1 MKQITIGPQ
10 LQFVLFS
17 LLFFFSS
24 VVLDGSELHAQTIN
38 ANSTNPTCENSADGS
53 ITINVSGG
61 TSPYTYNWTGTG
73 VSTSAQNQSNLT
85 QGSYTVEVTDSSE
98 PAQSTSKTFT
108 LNAVDNED
116 PVVQTKNI
124 TIQLDDTG
132 NASITTSDID
142 NGSSDNCAIDSIS
155 LSKTIFDCNDIGSNS
170 VTLTVSDKFGNSTSK
185 TVTVNVEDN
194 IAPIVQ
200 TKNITIQLDASG
212 NASISDDAVNNNST
226 DACSSISFD
235 TDITDFNCS
244 NIGANSVTLTVTD
257 EEGNSA
263 SKDATVTVEDD
274 IAPNAIAQ
282 NITVQLDA
290 SGNASITAAEVD
302 NGSSDNCGIKDL
314 SLDITSFDCSNVGA
328 NNVVLTVTD
337 VNNNSSTSNAT
348 VTVEDNI
355 APNAITKNIT
365 VQLDASG
372 NASITAAEVDNG
384 SRDNCG
390 IKDLSLNNT
399 NFDCNNVGAN
409 SVVLTVTDVNNNSS
423 TANATITVEDNIAPT
438 AIAQDITVQLDASGN
453 ASITAAEVDNG
464 SSDNCG
470 VSNLSVDKTN
480 FNCSNVGDN
489 TVILTATDVNDNVS
503 TTTAT
508 VTVQDN
514 IVPVINAVSAITSDS
529 SEDNCFVRLTIPNPG
544 ATDNCQV
551 SNPVGN
557 RDDGQSLDDPFP
569 IGITTITWNV
579 TDENGKVA
587 EPVTQEVIVEDKTL
601 PIIDHNGDKDV
612 FNEPN
617 TCAATVNVLATAE
630 DNCEVSSPVGVRS
643 DGLAL
648 TDPYPVGSTDIFWNI
663 TDENGNAAIEK
674 VQVVTVQDN
683 EKPVVPVLE
692 DITAQCS
699 ITLTP
704 PTTTDNCDEEVVGST
719 GVALT
724 IEESTTVFW
733 IFTDSS
739 GNSTTSVPQNIVI
752 ADTEAPVPNITNLPR
767 KSITGCQ
774 ISSID
779 ELDIPTATDACDGT
793 ITASLSED
801 FEFPYLFYGTRTVDW
816 IYTDISGNVSI
827 QTQEVELKEANVDG
841 GNLTGEYLSTTYN
854 DQILITSCGEQII
867 IDLELKG
874 QIGNIVLWQKL
885 AINKMIWEDIPGTAN
900 TTNYAAIFQSG
911 ELESTYYRAVVRDGT
926 CIRYSNYIYLRAVP
940 PGDTPTVTYEVGSN
954 IICLGETIEFTGS
967 IESSSLP
974 ENALP
979 GDTGQFSTGQINP
992 NNPDSWLVDNET
1004 GGLSAGGNNTK
1015 TGNWSVTNPKE
1026 FGGIKQGKDKVP
1038 GIEMTSGDPK
1048 FAIAQGDITTTLE
1061 TPKLD
1066 FSDSDLKTV
1075 SLEFDQAFYFAQGDV
1090 AKIEISFDGGQNY
1103 NTTIIEYHTS
1113 GQPELGWLE
1122 ARLWESKGDSTADY
1136 YNFEGDNTTIE
1147 LEPFLI
1153 NQDNLSQIRIRWTF
1167 IGTSFKSVWV
1177 MDNME
1182 VNKTDKIDAEIE
1194 WTEGIG
1200 DPDEN
1205 PIATADNEVTI
1216 TIIPDTPGIHEYG
1229 ATARV
1234 AGCRT
1239 YDEEG
1244 TNLVQVHVSYPYAG
1258 KDIIYSPEECG
1269 NNKVQLNA
1277 YDNRLTANENASL
1290 GAYPGNVINGVTPAP
1305 ENCKNC
1311 DAPGTMVEGMWSI
1324 VDGPTNNACF
1334 TAIFSNPTHPNST
1347 FNGPSG
1353 TYTLRWT
1360 LANGCFDEV
1369 VVTISNCD
1377 NVNFDGENDHVDF
1390 GNNYDLDGAFSL
1402 EVWVKPETLTGEH
1415 TIFSKREGD
1424 YSGSAH
1430 GYDLRIT
1437 NKTVSF
1443 NWDKNGS
1450 ISSPHRITD
1459 NSRWY
1464 HIALTHTSTGEY
1476 RLYIDGLLMKNT
1488 GGPAPNANNYR
1499 AILGAMYVENSLES
1513 RDFYHGWMEEFRIW
1527 NVALTQD
1534 QIKLMMNQHITK
1546 GADAE
1551 VIGEVIPVATGLN
1564 WSNLEA
1570 YYRMDNISC
1579 GNLDAYTLDGS
1590 TFKGNSGKLLNIT
1603 SPQQT
1608 TAPLPYES
1616 SSNGNWDSMSTW
1628 LYPDVWD
1635 APNSKGINDQ
1645 MINWNIV
1652 VAKHNIT
1659 NATRNINL
1667 LGLVSQSGTIEF
1679 DGTTNTN
1686 TGKGSGNG
1694 LLISRYLQLDG
1705 VIDLNGE
1712 SQLIQPEGSIIAP
1725 ESSGNLQIDQQGKAN
1740 SYNYNYWTSPVSNT
1754 DTPNLNGGFALS
1766 NVLYNGANPFTF
1778 QSNFHAADGNDIVI
1792 SSYWL
1797 YTFSGDADDY
1807 FTWLQFD
1814 ETFKLEP
1821 GIGYSMKGTS
1831 GAADLNV
1838 HQNYTFRGMPNNGD
1852 ISLAVGEDQNLLTG
1866 NPYPSAID
1874 SEKFIEDNAIQ
1885 QQNFN
1890 GSLYFWDH
1898 FGKIDSHYLEEYV
1911 GGYAVL
1917 NKSGSVSSASSID
1930 SRIQTETDLR
1940 GSKKPGRYIPV
1951 GQGFFINTQGAS
1963 NPQQITFKN
1972 KYRVF
1977 VPESS
1982 GDSQFHSQEEDP
1994 KKSAENEYEKDT
2006 RHKIRLKLES
2016 PKGYHRQI
2024 LATAD
2029 VNTTD
2034 GFDLGYDAPLI
2045 ENNVEDLYWMIDE
2058 TEFVIQ
2064 GVPDFN
2070 KTRVL
2075 PIGFKI
2081 AEAGEYTIK
2090 IDELENIQ
2098 NDIDIYLLDTTN
2110 EEYHDLMKSD
2120 YTVSTDSIG
2129 VFNEKYQIVF
2139 QKLEEEVSEEVVEE
2153 KPEVIEEE
2161 GPEFLDMR
2169 YLRQTDEIALYN
2181 PDLQNIDFVEL
2192 YSVSGQKIM
2201 TFREIPTEESIS
2213 LRIQQKLSSA
2223 VYIVKIYVGDKS
2235 YSKKVIITK

>member
-1 MKQITIGPQ
+1 MELDSNGQVSLSSSDIGNSITSGLGLGTLQSIVFSQTNFDCSDIGTNTVSTT
-10 LQFVLFS
+10 LQGVT
-17 LLFFFSS
+17 SS
-24 VVLDGSELHAQTIN
+24 TTIN
-38 ANSTNPTCENSADGS
+38 
-53 ITINVSGG
+53 I
-61 TSPYTYNWTGTG
+61 
-73 VSTSAQNQSNLT
+73 
-85 QGSYTVEVTDSSE
+85 TVEVKDNLPPQASV
-98 PAQSTSKTFT
+98 KDFT
-108 LNAVDNED
+108 LY
-116 PVVQTKNI
+116 
-124 TIQLDDTG
+124 LDSNG
-132 NASITTSDID
+132 LGSLSPSDID
-142 NGSSDNCAIDSIS
+142 NGSTDNCTIEQYNVSKSTFDYSDLGNNTVELRIIDANSNTSTASATVTVVDNEPPTVFTKNIS
-155 LSKTIFDCNDIGSNS
+155 VELDIDGKVTIQPSEIDNGSTDNGEISSYTLDQTAFTCDDVGSNT
-170 VTLTVSDKFGNSTSK
+170 VTLTV
-185 TVTVNVEDN
+185 
-194 IAPIVQ
+194 I
-200 TKNITIQLDASG
+200 DASG
-212 NASISDDAVNNNST
+212 N
-226 DACSSISFD
+226 
-235 TDITDFNCS
+235 
-244 NIGANSVTLTVTD
+244 
-257 EEGNSA
+257 SA
-263 SKDATVTVEDD
+263 SENATVTVQDNT
-274 IAPNAIAQ
+274 APHAIAQ

-302 NGSSDNCGIKDL
+302 NGSTDNCGIQNL
-314 SLDITSFDCSNVGA
+314 SVNKTDFDCTNTGA
-328 NNVVLTVTD
+328 NSVVLTVTD
-337 VNNNSSTSNAT
+337 ENNNSSTATAT
-348 VTVEDNI
+348 VTVVDDI
-355 APNAITKNIT
+355 APNAITQNIT

-372 NASITAAEVDNG
+372 NVSITVNEVDNG
-384 SRDNCG
+384 SYDNCG
-390 IKDLSLNNT
+390 IKNLSL
-399 NFDCNNVGAN
+399 
-409 SVVLTVTDVNNNSS
+409 
-423 TANATITVEDNIAPT
+423 
-438 AIAQDITVQLDASGN
+438 
-453 ASITAAEVDNG
+453 
-464 SSDNCG
+464 
-470 VSNLSVDKTN
+470 DKTN
-480 FNCSNVGDN
+480 FDCSNVGDN
-489 TVILTATDVNDNVS
+489 TVVLTVTDDSDNTS
-503 TTTAT
+503 TSNAT

-514 IVPVINAVSAITSDS
+514 IIPVINAVSTITSDS
-529 SEDNCFVRLTIPNPG
+529 SMDNCFVRLTIPNPG
-544 ATDNCQV
+544 AIDNCQV
-551 SNPVGN
+551 SAPIGTRN
-557 RDDGQSLDDPFP
+557 DGQSLDDPFP
-569 IGITTITWNV
+569 IGTTTITWNV
-579 TDENGKVA
+579 TDEHGQVA
-587 EPVTQEVIVEDKTL
+587 EPVSQEIIVEDKTL
-601 PIIDHNGDKDV
+601 PVIDHNGDKDV

-617 TCAATVNVLATAE
+617 TCGATVNVVATAE
-630 DNCEVSSPVGVRS
+630 DNCEVGPPVGVRD
-643 DGLAL
+643 DGLEL
-648 TDPYPVGSTDIFWNI
+648 TDPFPVGSTNIFWNT

-683 EKPVVPVLE
+683 ENPLVPVLE

-704 PTTTDNCDEEVVGST
+704 PTTTDNCDEEVVGTT
-719 GVALT
+719 GVDLT

-733 IFTDSS
+733 IFTDSA

-793 ITASLSED
+793 ITGTLGSD
-801 FEFPYLFYGTRTVDW
+801 FEFPYSFYGINTIFWEFEDESGNIFIQEQEIQLNPTAIDGGTLSGNFEGTAFPEQ
-816 IYTDISGNVSI
+816 IDIS
-827 QTQEVELKEANVDG
+827 
-841 GNLTGEYLSTTYN
+841 
-854 DQILITSCGEQII
+854 SCGTQISV
-867 IDLELKG
+867 DLSLSGKT
-874 QIGNIVLWQKL
+874 GNIIQWEKFAVNEGYWEI
-885 AINKMIWEDIPGTAN
+885 INTTATNYTAN
-900 TTNYAAIFQSG
+900 FSAGAF
-911 ELESTYYRAVVRDGT
+911 ESTYFRVLVKNGT
-926 CIRYSNYIYLRAVP
+926 CSEYSNSYFVRALP
-940 PGDTPTVTYEVGSN
+940 AGDAPTVTNLDDPQKY
-954 IICLGETIEFTGS
+954 CLGDPVSLIA
-967 IESSSLP
+967 ESNYLATQPAIPAES
-974 ENALP
+974 P
-979 GDTGQFSTGQINP
+979 GDFNQGQLNTQD
-992 NNPDSWLVDNET
+992 PDGWLTDGAP
-1004 GGLSAGGNNTK
+1004 GGFTAGGNSK
-1015 TGNWSVTNPKE
+1015 KVRNWSGTNDHK
-1026 FGGIKQGKDKVP
+1026 FGDITYDGGDK
-1038 GIEMTSGDPK
+1038 K
-1048 FAIAQGDITTTLE
+1048 FAIAQGDFYETDKKGNPVYDGNNPTTLE
-1061 TPKLD
+1061 TPILD
-1066 FSDSDLKTV
+1066 LSNAASA
-1075 SLEFDQAFYFAQGDV
+1075 SLDFDQAFYFANNDV
-1090 AKIEISFDGGQNY
+1090 AVIEISTDGGNTYSNLRVMHAAGSGVLQWLTAGTAESTDGSNATNY
-1103 NTTIIEYHTS
+1103 NF
-1113 GQPELGWLE
+1113 
-1122 ARLWESKGDSTADY
+1122 ST
-1136 YNFEGDNTTIE
+1136 DNTSISLDDYIGE
-1147 LEPFLI
+1147 
-1153 NQDNLSQIRIRWTF
+1153 SRVRIRWSFT
-1167 IGTSFKSVWV
+1167 GTSDKSVWA
-1177 MDNME
+1177 MDNIFVNNE
-1182 VNKTDKIDAEIE
+1182 VPVDTELE
-1194 WTEGIG
+1194 WTVGIG
-1200 DPDEN
+1200 NPDES
-1205 PIATADNEVTI
+1205 PIEQGQTSIAINF
-1216 TIIPDTPGIHEYG
+1216 TPQSPGVHEYG
-1229 ATARV
+1229 ATALIN
-1234 AGCRT
+1234 GCRT

-1244 TNLVQVHVSYPYAG
+1244 TDLVTIPVTYSYAG
-1258 KDIIYSPEECG
+1258 EDIIYTDEQCG
-1269 NNKVQLNA
+1269 QNIVQLNA
-1277 YDNRLTANENASL
+1277 YDNSLSANQNFQKQ
-1290 GAYPGNVINGVTPAP
+1290 AYPTKP
-1305 ENCKNC
+1305 ENCLTC
-1311 DAPGTMVEGMWSI
+1311 DAPGTQEIGTWSWSGNSPGCQAPEFSD
-1324 VDGPTNNACF
+1324 VNDPNATFSAGP
-1334 TAIFSNPTHPNST
+1334 
-1347 FNGPSG
+1347 G
-1353 TYTLRWT
+1353 TYTLTWT
-1360 LANGCFDEV
+1360 VDGCSDEMI
-1369 VVTISNCD
+1369 VTISNCET
-1377 NVNFDGENDHVDF
+1377 VNFDGENDHVDF
-1390 GNNYDLDGAFSL
+1390 GNNYNLGGNFSL
-1402 EVWVKPETLTGEH
+1402 EVWVKPETLSGKH
-1415 TIFSKREGD
+1415 TIFSKRDGD

-1437 NKTVSF
+1437 NKIVSF

-1499 AILGAMYVENSLES
+1499 AILGATDVENSLET
-1513 RDFYHGWMEEFRIW
+1513 RDFYHGWMEELRIW

-1546 GADAE
+1546 GTNAE
-1551 VIGEVIPVATGLN
+1551 LIGEVIPVATGLN
-1564 WSNLEA
+1564 WTNLEA

-1590 TFKGNSGKLLNIT
+1590 TFKGHSGKLLNIT
-1603 SPQQT
+1603 TPQQT

-1616 SSNGNWDSMSTW
+1616 NNNGNWDNMNTW

-1645 MINWNIV
+1645 LINWNIV
-1652 VAKHNIT
+1652 VARHDIT
-1659 NATRNINL
+1659 NSTRNINL

-1679 DGTTNTN
+1679 EGTTNTN
-1686 TGKGSGNG
+1686 SGKGTGNG
-1694 LLISRYLQLDG
+1694 LLVSRYLRLDG

-1740 SYNYNYWTSPVSNT
+1740 SFNYNYWTSPVSNI
-1754 DTPNLNGGFALS
+1754 DTPNLNGGFSLNS
-1766 NVLYNGANPFTF
+1766 VLYNGANPFIFRASFDAGDWSDT
-1778 QSNFHAADGNDIVI
+1778 VL

-1831 GAADLNV
+1831 GAAALDV

-1852 ISLAVGEDQNLLTG
+1852 ISVTVGEDQNLLTG

-1874 SEKFIEDNAIQ
+1874 SEQFIEENAIQ

-1890 GSLYFWDH
+1890 GTLYFWDH

-1982 GDSQFHSQEEDP
+1982 GDSQFHSQEDDP
-1994 KKSAENEYEKDT
+1994 KKSDENNYEKDT

-2045 ENNVEDLYWMIDE
+2045 ENNVEDLYWMIDDS
-2058 TEFVIQ
+2058 EFVIQ

-2070 KTRVL
+2070 KARVL

-2081 AEAGEYTIK
+2081 AEAGEFTIK

-2098 NDIDIYLLDTTN
+2098 NDIDIFLYDTEL

-2120 YTVSTDSIG
+2120 YKVTTDSVGI
-2129 VFNEKYQIVF
+2129 FNEKYQIVF
-2139 QKLEEEVSEEVVEE
+2139 QKIAEETSEEVVEE